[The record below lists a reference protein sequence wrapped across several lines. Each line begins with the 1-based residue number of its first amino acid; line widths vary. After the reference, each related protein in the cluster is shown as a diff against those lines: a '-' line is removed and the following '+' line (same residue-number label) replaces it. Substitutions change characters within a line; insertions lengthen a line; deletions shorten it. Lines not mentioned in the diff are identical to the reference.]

1 MRLQRRALLVLG
13 RRDPL
18 QHQVEEGGEVGALDA
33 LLQRGPAGPGVR
45 VDDRK
50 VDLRLVG
57 IEVEEEL
64 IDLID
69 HLADPGIGPIDLVH
83 HQDHRQL
90 RLERLAEHEARLGEG
105 PLGGV
110 DEEQHPVD
118 HRQPALDLPAEV
130 RMPGRVDDVELG
142 LPVPNGRVLGE
153 DRDPLL
159 PLEIHG
165 VHDPLGDV
173 LPGPKRPGLPEHG
186 VDERRLAM
194 VDVGDDRDVAEV
206 GAAGHGARDGRGG
219 RRCLLPRVSCVSR
232 SCAVT
237 RDPRD
242 RVERVVR
249 RLIDPR
255 ITPGLRDELH
265 HCGASASA
273 SNKLDPRQ

>member
-18 QHQVEEGGEVGALDA
+18 QHQVEEGGEVGALFA
-33 LLQRGPAGPGVR
+33 LLQRRPAGPGVR

-83 HQDHRQL
+83 HQDHRQMG
-90 RLERLAEHEARLGEG
+90 LERLAEHEARLGEG

-110 DEEQHPVD
+110 DEEQHPID
-118 HRQPALDLPAEV
+118 HRQPALDLPTEV

-206 GAAGHGARDGRGG
+206 GAAGHGARDGRGRLCVVPTCRSRKPLRALRIPVRIPHRPLAEPDWGLPPCDG
-219 RRCLLPRVSCVSR
+219 RLSG
-232 SCAVT
+232 
-237 RDPRD
+237 
-242 RVERVVR
+242 
-249 RLIDPR
+249 
-255 ITPGLRDELH
+255 TPGEDNVVGKPLRP
-265 HCGASASA
+265 A
-273 SNKLDPRQ
+273 

>member
-1 MRLQRRALLVLG
+1 MPSV
-13 RRDPL
+13 
-18 QHQVEEGGEVGALDA
+18 A

-69 HLADPGIGPIDLVH
+69 HLADPSIGPIDLVH
-83 HQDHRQL
+83 HQDHRQMG
-90 RLERLAEHEARLGEG
+90 LERLAEHEARLGEG

-110 DEEQHPVD
+110 DEEQHPID
-118 HRQPALDLPAEV
+118 HRQPALDLPTEV

-173 LPGPKRPGLPEHG
+173 LPGAKGAGLPEHG

-194 VDVGDDRDVAEV
+194 VDVSDDRDVAEV
-206 GAAGHGARDGRGG
+206 GAAGHGARDGRHLETNPPLEDGG
-219 RRCLLPRVSCVSR
+219 TSGCTTRSFQSARRPNGSG
-232 SCAVT
+232 
-237 RDPRD
+237 P
-242 RVERVVR
+242 
-249 RLIDPR
+249 
-255 ITPGLRDELH
+255 
-265 HCGASASA
+265 
-273 SNKLDPRQ
+273 

>member
-1 MRLQRRALLVLG
+1 MPSV
-13 RRDPL
+13 
-18 QHQVEEGGEVGALDA
+18 A

-69 HLADPGIGPIDLVH
+69 HLADPSIGPIDLVH

-90 RLERLAEHEARLGEG
+90 GLERLAEHEARLGEG

-110 DEEQHPVD
+110 DEEQHPID
-118 HRQPALDLPAEV
+118 HRQPALDLPTEV

-159 PLEIHG
+159 PLEIGG

-173 LPGPKRPGLPEHG
+173 LAGPKRAGLPEHG

-194 VDVGDDRDVAEV
+194 VDVGDDGDVAEV
-206 GAAGHGARDGRGG
+206 GAAGHGARDGRDCAARHVEGNARSESRQAASG
-219 RRCLLPRVSCVSR
+219 MWACRRPSQGHDPSRLHPERSSSSR
-232 SCAVT
+232 SSSPSPRRRSRA
-237 RDPRD
+237 REPDPAPS
-242 RVERVVR
+242 ERCPSR
-249 RLIDPR
+249 PR
-255 ITPGLRDELH
+255 I
-265 HCGASASA
+265 
-273 SNKLDPRQ
+273 PRRSREPEKEPARSGS

>member
-1 MRLQRRALLVLG
+1 MPSV
-13 RRDPL
+13 
-18 QHQVEEGGEVGALDA
+18 A
-33 LLQRGPAGPGVR
+33 LLQRRPAGPGVR

-64 IDLID
+64 VDLID
-69 HLADPGIGPIDLVH
+69 HLADPSIGPIDLVH
-83 HQDHRQL
+83 HQDHRQI

-118 HRQPALDLPAEV
+118 HRQPALDLPTEV

-142 LPVPNGRVLGE
+142 LPVPNGGVLGE

-173 LPGPKRPGLPEHG
+173 LPGPKGAGLPEHG

-194 VDVGDDRDVAEV
+194 VDVSDDRDVAEV
-206 GAAGHGARDGRGG
+206 GAAGHGARDGRAAASL
-219 RRCLLPRVSCVSR
+219 RRR
-232 SCAVT
+232 S
-237 RDPRD
+237 
-242 RVERVVR
+242 
-249 RLIDPR
+249 
-255 ITPGLRDELH
+255 PGLRAHNPKVAGSNPAPATQERPANGGLPLSRDQNVPRLRGTSEVPSSFRKELGVW
-265 HCGASASA
+265 GAG
-273 SNKLDPRQ
+273 